1 MVDFHMKR
9 LLTRSSDLGLPAVS
23 KCSVVLY
30 LGVKKKK
37 KKESILYSRPT
48 SGGVW
53 FFSHT
58 GTYMTQPE
66 LLSVKPVSF
75 RRRITASNR

>member
-1 MVDFHMKR
+1 VVDFHMKR

-37 KKESILYSRPT
+37 KRKAFFIADLPLEVFGSFLTQAPT
-48 SGGVW
+48 
-53 FFSHT
+53 
-58 GTYMTQPE
+58 
-66 LLSVKPVSF
+66 
-75 RRRITASNR
+75 